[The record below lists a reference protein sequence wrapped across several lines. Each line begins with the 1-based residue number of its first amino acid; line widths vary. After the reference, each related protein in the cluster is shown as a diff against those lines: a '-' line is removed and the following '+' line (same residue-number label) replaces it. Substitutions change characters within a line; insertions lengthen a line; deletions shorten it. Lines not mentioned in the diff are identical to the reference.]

1 MPSDSK
7 KKRYNLRN
15 KNKKDKE
22 KERKNHSD
30 NGDKKPDDEDDEEFN
45 NMDYK
50 RLLQF
55 KLFRKYLYRQRILY
69 VGWFSM

>member
-15 KNKKDKE
+15 KDKKDKE

-30 NGDKKPDDEDDEEFN
+30 NGDKSPDDDDDEEFN

-50 RLLQF
+50 KVLQNIF
-55 KLFRKYLYRQRILY
+55 PSTHLDHQIKHEEKQK
-69 VGWFSM
+69 